1 MALESPLSR
10 TQSRLGREQTL
21 GFISPWHQAARLRD
35 AAAHF
40 PTDYISNRIFIL
52 YVARA
57 ASFSRVGGS
66 SWSFPV

>member
-40 PTDYISNRIFIL
+40 PTDYISNRIFVL
-52 YVARA
+52 NDAWA
-57 ASFSRVGGS
+57 ASFPRGGGS
-66 SWSFPV
+66 SWPFLV